1 MAMASSLSPNIES
14 GSNSEQ
20 FSTPQSLSSQKVD
33 ATLPPMDES
42 VVNEL
47 SQPNMPTFQEF
58 HAKVLGE
65 NQNKRRLDETAS
77 TISVQPVKSTVT
89 DSNLL
94 NQPNQSAEDSSHS
107 SIPVSSTLPTLD
119 ASTNSMPSSENGG
132 SAKVAGGAFSDVI
145 LPSSVSENGNVNG
158 VSGKRSGGGDG
169 SGQELRVMR
178 NIAAS
183 ECGAKL
189 LQASPSAKH
198 SQAILVDNN
207 DEYMNQPCV
216 SEKCVFECGQ
226 HRLQF
231 GVMELD
237 VDPTLTIVFGHSTYW
252 VCPDVL

>member
-1 MAMASSLSPNIES
+1 MPSLKEDAM
-14 GSNSEQ
+14 
-20 FSTPQSLSSQKVD
+20 
-33 ATLPPMDES
+33 LPPMDES

-58 HAKVLGE
+58 HAKVLVE
-65 NQNKRRLDETAS
+65 NQNKRRLDETAG
-77 TISVQPVKSTVT
+77 TISVQPVKSAAT

-119 ASTNSMPSSENGG
+119 ASTNSIPASENGG
-132 SAKVAGGAFSDVI
+132 SAKGSGGSFSDVI
-145 LPSSVSENGNVNG
+145 LPSSISENGNVNG
-158 VSGKRSGGGDG
+158 VNGKRNGGDG
-169 SGQELRVMR
+169 AGQELRVMR

-198 SQAILVDNN
+198 SHAILVDNN

-216 SEKCVFECGQ
+216 SEKWWVVSLNAF
-226 HRLQF
+226 F
-231 GVMELD
+231 I
-237 VDPTLTIVFGHSTYW
+237 IVVEFTSSG
-252 VCPDVL
+252 